1 MTSETR
7 PGPAPESSPDTD
19 PDTPMEAEF
28 DTVAAWTEGAVRALG
43 RDHAIPAACRG
54 SGSPADLAWLAQ
66 GLDVRGDQRFL
77 DAGAGLGGPAAWLA
91 DDRGDAWHGRPVLTE
106 PMVHAAASARRLFG
120 FPTAAAVSEALPLPT
135 DGVDAAWSLGVLCVT
150 PSRADMLG
158 ELRRVLVTGGR
169 LGLLV
174 LVHGGAPLPEQPEG
188 NDFPTHAE
196 LHDQL
201 TRTGFRVDDE
211 VEADRLPGAPP
222 SWTERAD
229 RVEEHLRRHHGDH
242 PAWRQAQEQEQVMG
256 RLLRERHV
264 VTTLLRTTAV

>member
-1 MTSETR
+1 
-7 PGPAPESSPDTD
+7 
-19 PDTPMEAEF
+19 MEAEF

-43 RDHAIPAACRG
+43 PDHAVPAACRG

-66 GLDVRGDQRFL
+66 GLDLRGDQRFL

-91 DDRGDAWHGRPVLTE
+91 DDRRGSWDGRPVLTE

-150 PSRADMLG
+150 PSRTDMLA
-158 ELRRVLVTGGR
+158 ELRRVLVTGGH

-174 LVHGGAPLPEQPEG
+174 LVHAGTPLPEQPEG

-201 TRTGFRVDDE
+201 AGAGFRVDDE
-211 VEADRLPGAPP
+211 IDAARLPGAPP

-242 PAWRQAQEQEQVMG
+242 PAWRQAREQEQVMG
-256 RLLRERHV
+256 RLLRERYV